1 MSRFLKQ
8 NHPSRLL
15 RLDIPSAVA
24 LFRRLSMTQCSY
36 SVIQKTQ
43 STFHMLYLPQYAV
56 SHLVLIEATLPS
68 WIHTDM
74 KWVLFCLLWH
84 SGGVQFASLF
94 STFFHSSAIQEHTI
108 TIITPAVS
116 LIKINCYLRPLTMSL
131 MADLHSC
138 KSHYFSPVWELKGLC
153 YLPIL
158 NTHTLLLFLVSH
170 VSHKANNTFRLA
182 SKRLHRPIVQV

>member
-1 MSRFLKQ
+1 MQTTKTRDAEKICFRSRSLTQ
-8 NHPSRLL
+8 NHPRRTP
-15 RLDIPSAVA
+15 RLDICGDSA
-24 LFRRLSMTQCSY
+24 QK
-36 SVIQKTQ
+36 VINDTAQ
-43 STFHMLYLPQYAV
+43 STFHTLYLPRYVV

-74 KWVLFCLLWH
+74 KWELFCLLWH

-108 TIITPAVS
+108 TIITPAEG
-116 LIKINCYLRPLTMSL
+116 LIKINCDFGPLTMSR

-138 KSHYFSPVWELKGLC
+138 KSQCLRIYRLC

-158 NTHTLLLFLVSH
+158 NKLF
-170 VSHKANNTFRLA
+170 F
-182 SKRLHRPIVQV
+182 

>member
-1 MSRFLKQ
+1 MILIAFIHARANHKDLRYLERLLYEPVFFKQ
-8 NHPSRLL
+8 NHPSRRL

-24 LFRRLSMTQCSY
+24 LRRRLSMTQSSY

-43 STFHMLYLPQYAV
+43 STFHTLYLPQYAV

-116 LIKINCYLRPLTMSL
+116 LIKINCDFGPLTMSP

-138 KSHYFSPVWELKGLC
+138 KSQEFS
-153 YLPIL
+153 IL
-158 NTHTLLLFLVSH
+158 DSQYSTHIFSQPCVS
-170 VSHKANNTFRLA
+170 
-182 SKRLHRPIVQV
+182 